1 MCCCIGQISTGDVGI
16 VERFGKFSRIQE
28 PGCFCLGFPC
38 EYLAGKQSLR
48 IQQIDCSLET
58 KTKDNVFVNV
68 KVAVQFQVMKDRI
81 YQAHYVLENP
91 EQQMRAYVFDTVR
104 SELTLMVLDEAFAS
118 KEEISNKIKH
128 QLADV
133 MGTFGITI
141 MNTLI
146 TDLSPD
152 ARVREAMNEI
162 NAAKRQKQAAYQK
175 AEGEKNIKV
184 KAAEANMES
193 MYLSGAGVAK
203 QRKAIMNG
211 LKESIVEFSAEVG
224 ETTPKDVMDLLV
236 LNQYFD
242 TLEHM
247 GQNRNMKCVFLS
259 SDSSAI
265 RSGLLEADAAKTR

>member
-1 MCCCIGQISTGDVGI
+1 M
-16 VERFGKFSRIQE
+16 GKFARIQ
-28 PGCFCLGFPC
+28 PAGCFMLMPL
-38 EYLAGKQSLR
+38 EYLAGKMSLR
-48 IQQIDCSLET
+48 VQQIDCQLET
-58 KTKDNVFVNV
+58 KTKDNVFVCV
-68 KVAVQFQVMKDRI
+68 KVSIQYQVIVDKI

-104 SELTLMVLDEAFAS
+104 SELTTMTLDAAFAS
-118 KEEISNKIKH
+118 KDEISTSLKAH
-128 QLADV
+128 LAGT
-133 MGTFGITI
+133 MSTFGILI

-152 ARVREAMNEI
+152 NTVRDAMNQI
-162 NAAKRQKQAAYQK
+162 NTAKRNKQAAYMK
-175 AEGEKNIKV
+175 AEGDKNIKV

-211 LKESIVEFSAEVG
+211 LKESIVEFSSEVG

-242 TLEHM
+242 TLQDM
-247 GQNRNMKCVFLS
+247 GSNKNLKCVFLG
-259 SDSSAI
+259 SDQNAI
-265 RSGLLEADAAKTR
+265 RSGVLESNAAMNR